1 MIGVANFSAAIK
13 AKRRFRSLYISM
25 DKNQDQTPDK
35 PPYAASGSHI
45 SWHPAFYEAIQL
57 ELEQYKDALEFSYE
71 YQLSSEP
78 LRIDVVVIKKAKDVV
93 IDKNIAAIFREYNI
107 LEFKSPTDYLS
118 VEDLY
123 KVFGYAYLYASLN
136 KVPITSLTI
145 SFVES
150 RRPRGVLVHLT
161 EIWGCAIEERGP
173 GVYIVKGDIIPIQI
187 IDSRELSEAEN
198 IWLKNLDNELDAP
211 RIKRI
216 TAEIA
221 RYSKAAQIKAYL
233 DVIVRAN
240 SASLKEAVKMS
251 KSTVTLEQVLEE
263 TGITARAEARGEVKG
278 KAEAKLEVAKNLIKI
293 GLSLEKV
300 VQATELD
307 LETVKN
313 LQ

>member
-1 MIGVANFSAAIK
+1 
-13 AKRRFRSLYISM
+13 M
-25 DKNQDQTPDK
+25 DKNQDQLQDK
-35 PPYAASGSHI
+35 PPAAIGMRHI

-71 YQLSSEP
+71 YLLSSEP

-93 IDKNIAAIFREYNI
+93 IDKNIATIFREYNS

-136 KVPITSLTI
+136 KVPISSLTI

-150 RRPRGVLVHLT
+150 RRPRDVLVHLT
-161 EIWGCAIEERGP
+161 EIWGCAIEERSP
-173 GVYIVKGDIIPIQI
+173 GIYIVKGDIIPIQI

-198 IWLKNLDNELDAP
+198 IWLKDLDNELDAP
-211 RIKRI
+211 RINRI

-221 RYSKAAQIKAYL
+221 RHSKAAQIKAYL
-233 DVIVRAN
+233 DVIARAN
-240 SASLKEAVKMS
+240 STNFKEALKMS
-251 KSTVTLEQVLEE
+251 KSTVTLEQILEE
-263 TGITARAEARGEVKG
+263 TGITARVEARAEARGKI
-278 KAEAKLEVAKNLIKI
+278 EVAKNLIKM

-313 LQ
+313 LK

>member
-1 MIGVANFSAAIK
+1 MIGIANFSVAIK
-13 AKRRFRSLYISM
+13 AKRCFCSLYISM
-25 DKNQDQTPDK
+25 GKNQDQLPDK
-35 PPYAASGSHI
+35 PPDAADGSHI

-150 RRPRGVLVHLT
+150 RRPRDALAHLT
-161 EIWGCAIEERGP
+161 EIWGCAIEERGL
-173 GVYIVKGDIIPIQI
+173 GIYIVKGDIIPIQI

-211 RIKRI
+211 QINRIA
-216 TAEIA
+216 AEIA
-221 RYSKAAQIKAYL
+221 RRGKAAQIKAYL
-233 DVIVRAN
+233 DVIARAN
-240 SASLKEAVKMS
+240 SASLEEALNMS
-251 KSTVTLEQVLEE
+251 DTALTLEQVLEE
-263 TGITARAEARGEVKG
+263 TGITARAEARGKI
-278 KAEAKLEVAKNLIKI
+278 KVAKNLIKM

-313 LQ
+313 LK